1 MMGGIALEK
10 SEKAR
15 FSVTLTGLYVDRLN
29 HLIEEGIFNNPGEI
43 FRDSLRRTFRAYGL
57 EPFTDKDRDAVK
69 ASEISRASV
78 DTTDEKK
85 VPEKKVP
92 EDVASS

>member
-1 MMGGIALEK
+1 MALED
-10 SEKAR
+10 SEKTR
-15 FSVTLTGLYVDRLN
+15 LSVTLLGLYMDRL
-29 HLIEEGIFNNPGEI
+29 HRLVEMGVYLDSQEAI
-43 FRDSLRRTFRAYGL
+43 RDSLRRTFRAYGL

-92 EDVASS
+92 EDVAPS